1 MGYVIDFGL
10 SLNMQYFVN
19 EIIVNEIIVNEILAL
34 PTKSPFTCQSEKT
47 IIWTNSL
54 IYKSKYK
61 IVGVLP
67 IRIV

>member
-1 MGYVIDFGL
+1 MVKGNESGMGYVIDFGL

-47 IIWTNSL
+47 II
-54 IYKSKYK
+54 
-61 IVGVLP
+61 
-67 IRIV
+67 